1 MLSHALLTYGVGPVE
16 EVSGSGVLGLAS
28 RLCGLVLSKPRCVI
42 AD

>member
-1 MLSHALLTYGVGPVE
+1 MLSHTLLTYGVSPVE
-16 EVSGSGVLGLAS
+16 DASESSVLGRAS